1 MVKDMSNLPNDL
13 TADSFNRAHDEH
25 DAERTVYPV
34 KRSDDGA
41 FEVLRKSVEDEKR
54 LRKIETQVLEPSRP

>member
-1 MVKDMSNLPNDL
+1 MSNLPDDL

-34 KRSDDGA
+34 KPVDDSA
-41 FEVLRKSVEDEKR
+41 FVVLRCSVDDAKELK
-54 LRKIETQVLEPSRP
+54 KIETRVLVPERP